1 MADLSLSNPKN
12 DLEKDLTKAQ
22 KELELALTESFDTPR
37 AMRVLND
44 LVKTANIHIT
54 DTTVRTNIQGLKL
67 IARWVTKIVGIFGLD
82 ANASAPYDGL
92 GWTNTLASSQL
103 SPKEAAEPFAAA
115 FQKIKAEVEGLGLQS
130 ETLEFLLK
138 ADVDAEFQSLVSAG
152 NKDPEALVMP
162 YLRAASKT
170 RDEIRKLA
178 PASTSKKEVLG
189 LSDRIRDDDMTNLGV
204 YLDDRPGKG
213 ALIKFIPRE
222 ELLAQREEKAAKEQ
236 AKLVQKEAAKLAL
249 QKQELERAEKAKQ
262 SPLNMFRNDKFS
274 AWDAEGLPTLD
285 KEGKEV
291 PKSALKKMKKEWDRQ
306 KKANDEWKAKNGA

>member
-1 MADLSLSNPKN
+1 M
-12 DLEKDLTKAQ
+12 EKDLTKAQ

-54 DTTVRTNIQGLKL
+54 DTTVNTNIQGLKL

-92 GWTNTLASSQL
+92 GWTNTLASSHL
-103 SPKEAAEPFAAA
+103 SPKEAAAPYAAA
-115 FQKIKAEVEGLGLQS
+115 FQKIKSEVEALGLQS
-130 ETLEFLLK
+130 GILTSLL
-138 ADVDAEFQSLVSAG
+138 ATDVDAEFGSLVAAG

-162 YLRAASKT
+162 YLRAVSRT

-178 PASTSKKEVLG
+178 PTSDKKKEVLV

-213 ALIKFIPRE
+213 ALIKFIPKE
-222 ELLAQREEKAAKEQ
+222 ELLAQREEKAAKEA
-236 AKLVQKEAAKLAL
+236 AKLAQKEAAKAAL
-249 QKQELERAEKAKQ
+249 LKQEAERAEKAKQ
-262 SPLNMFRNDKFS
+262 SPLDMFRNEKFS
-274 AWDAEGLPTLD
+274 AWDAEGIPTHD

-291 PKSALKKMKKEWDRQ
+291 PKSALKKMKKEWERQ
-306 KKANDEWKAKNGA
+306 KKVHDEWKAKNGA